1 MRRAVGLMYKPNY
14 MKISRLYFMVS
25 KDSLSNK
32 YLSLTN
38 ISYWLVLKEIIKV
51 LVSQTIKYFTMLI
64 FEFFRK
70 FSPNIT

>member
-1 MRRAVGLMYKPNY
+1 MRRALGFMYKPNY

-64 FEFFRK
+64 FESFWK
-70 FSPNIT
+70 FPPNIT